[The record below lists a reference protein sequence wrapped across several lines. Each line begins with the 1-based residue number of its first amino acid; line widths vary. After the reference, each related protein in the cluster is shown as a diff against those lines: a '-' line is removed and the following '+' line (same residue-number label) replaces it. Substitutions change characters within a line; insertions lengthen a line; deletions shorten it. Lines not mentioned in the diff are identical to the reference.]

1 MASFIPGMASISALL
16 NPFGEEESGES
27 ALGSRTSGARGGMNG
42 MGAANGTVALDGMGS
57 SATVEEGVYPIL
69 ETQPSVLA
77 VDLTLQPGETRK
89 CALLLLLI
97 TFGRIKLTLMLLS

>member
-16 NPFGEEESGES
+16 SPFGEDEPGESGV
-27 ALGSRTSGARGGMNG
+27 GGARGGMNG
-42 MGAANGTVALDGMGS
+42 MGAMNGSAALDSMGS

-89 CALLLLLI
+89 CESH
-97 TFGRIKLTLMLLS
+97 LSVFF